1 MDSVAGT
8 DSATGIRAKVSTGTE
23 GSTVSTSIGVPSVDT
38 TMGSLTKVSK
48 TVRPVELRLIRPMGL
63 WE

>member
-1 MDSVAGT
+1 MGSVAGT
-8 DSATGIRAKVSTGTE
+8 DSATGIRAKVSTDAS
-23 GSTVSTSIGVPSVDT
+23 GSTVSTSMGVPSVDT

-48 TVRPVELRLIRPMGL
+48 TVRPVVLRLMRPMGL